1 MKLTI
6 TAYANHYVVTD
17 ESGLTLRI
25 LTKKALVW
33 NLKHAFGF
41 KSEKLKQIGQELKD
55 KGVYKVAV

>member
-6 TAYANHYVVTD
+6 TQSHNHYIITD

-41 KSEKLKQIGQELKD
+41 KSEKLKQIGAELQA
-55 KGVYKVAV
+55 KGTYKVAV

>member
-6 TAYANHYVVTD
+6 TQSNTHYIITD

-41 KSEKLKQIGQELKD
+41 SSDRLKAIGQELQD
-55 KGVYKVAV
+55 KGVTKVAV